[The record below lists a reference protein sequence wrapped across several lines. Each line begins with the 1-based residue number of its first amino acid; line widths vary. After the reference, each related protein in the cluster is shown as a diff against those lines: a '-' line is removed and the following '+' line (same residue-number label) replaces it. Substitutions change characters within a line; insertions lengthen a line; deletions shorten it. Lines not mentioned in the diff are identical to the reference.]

1 MMRERETK
9 ITNSEILC
17 ISIIIFIALF
27 SMTNIGGFSVLI
39 LLFPIIYRKK
49 ILIKY
54 GYMGGICVAYFV
66 YLSFITIINAN
77 NLYDAEN
84 ARNYIIEF
92 GIALVSLT
100 AFYWAEPKKILQV
113 FRNMGIFL
121 CMFGVLESILKRP
134 ILQLA
139 GSGWQDIG
147 ENGYRIQ
154 LIFSRSIICGT
165 MLLLF
170 WTALYFFPLKRKWL
184 NLLAEI
190 LIIYNILVNQTRSVW
205 IAFVCELVIIYLL
218 KPNKKTISN
227 KYFIFAGV
235 FILGIIVLNFL
246 GYDLLGYMYN
256 YISTRIIGS
265 LQAGEGKIVRLET
278 VISSLKYWFLEG
290 NLLRFILGGG
300 KNYDKIFLSIH
311 PVIKGNGA
319 FIWTGAIDNQ
329 FFTCIHECG
338 IIGLLILTK
347 ILTKA
352 ISRLRKCNTNNTV
365 GKFANIALIGI
376 LVCYFFYEGFN
387 YIMTLWIFMMLATLS
402 DISVKEE
409 NK

>member
-1 MMRERETK
+1 MRERETK

-246 GYDLLGYMYN
+246 GYDLVGYMYN
-256 YISTRIIGS
+256 YISTRIISS

-319 FIWTGAIDNQ
+319 FIWTG
-329 FFTCIHECG
+329 
-338 IIGLLILTK
+338 
-347 ILTKA
+347 
-352 ISRLRKCNTNNTV
+352 
-365 GKFANIALIGI
+365 
-376 LVCYFFYEGFN
+376 
-387 YIMTLWIFMMLATLS
+387 
-402 DISVKEE
+402 
-409 NK
+409 